1 MSAGTTVLSR
11 RKQQT
16 FDAIRRAYPAEH
28 YQHAQQQYMAE
39 RKRRKQ
45 LAELLRAAAA
55 VSNANAA
62 AAAATAAAAA
72 AATNTRADAVAL
84 KKATHTSSQQHQT
97 APQRCLVTKMRR
109 PSELFLIG
117 SEVETLKTHTYIGHG
132 QSVNQMLLQ
141 YNGIHP
147 DGANDAPSSNAQQP
161 QQQQQQQQQV
171 KGRGTWFPCLTIV
184 IPAHEQARFNKQWRI
199 ERTSAWRKD
208 ARNIDRR
215 TTWGLKNIVLKY
227 STPSAPFVWFIATRL
242 IDPVQYPTLFSLLCT
257 DFYDADLF
265 ARFLFQRTSARSE
278 TELVQTIQNDMR
290 IQGRARLPIQYF
302 YSLLKTAP
310 PRQRAAALLVP
321 SRTTTAN
328 ATTPESSDDDDDEEE
343 AEEDEDMCYE
353 SDDDNVYECDAFVD
367 TTSFEHSYHA
377 ARKALRG

>member
-16 FDAIRRAYPAEH
+16 FDAIRRAYPAEY
-28 YQHAQQQYMAE
+28 YQHAQQQYMDE

-45 LAELLRAAAA
+45 LAELLRAATA

-62 AAAATAAAAA
+62 AAAAATTTATDVWIDAA
-72 AATNTRADAVAL
+72 AL
-84 KKATHTSSQQHQT
+84 KKTAHSQTQPQ
-97 APQRCLVTKMRR
+97 PKQRCSVTKVRR

-147 DGANDAPSSNAQQP
+147 DGTGAIASGDAA
-161 QQQQQQQQQV
+161 QQQQQQQI

-184 IPAHEQARFNKQWRI
+184 IPMHEQERFNKQWRM
-199 ERTSAWRKD
+199 ECTSAWRKD

-215 TTWGLKNIVLKY
+215 TTWGLKNIVLRY

-257 DFYDADLF
+257 EFYDADQF
-265 ARFLFQRTSARSE
+265 ARFLFARTNARSE
-278 TELVQTIQNDMR
+278 AELVQTIRNDMR
-290 IQGRARLPIQYF
+290 VQERTRFPIQYF
-302 YSLLKTAP
+302 YSLLKTLPP
-310 PRQRAAALLVP
+310 PRMALSPRIDVCMT
-321 SRTTTAN
+321 S
-328 ATTPESSDDDDDEEE
+328 ESSDDDDSDE
-343 AEEDEDMCYE
+343 Y
-353 SDDDNVYECDAFVD
+353 DDDDDDDDDDMYECDAPID
-367 TTSFEHSYHA
+367 TTPFERSYHA